1 MIVRVLALIVLTSVV
16 PFGASAQFAHA
27 TAPSHTGVRAHP
39 AAPVAHATA
48 PVQAPSHAVTPRAV
62 AHKPGV
68 AHRSVVTHAATP
80 AVAPEHTASAVVH
93 GEQEP
98 ATTPHAPVA
107 AQPAAAG
114 EAIGSKVQVEHTQE
128 RVVAK
133 RERVDARDQ
142 ERAQAKRERIVEKVV
157 ERHSKG
163 VNVRID
169 ATVIESK
176 GEEVTGRKV
185 LSVTTLDGGDWSSVR
200 STQNVRVRFNNVVS
214 YRAAPLN
221 MDARA
226 FLREDGRIRV
236 ELTVEYGAGHPAEG
250 PVAADDNAMEGNI
263 KQSVSAVLESG
274 KPLMLAQSA
283 DATGDRRV
291 ALEVKATVLK

>member
-16 PFGASAQFAHA
+16 PFGASAQVAHA
-27 TAPSHTGVRAHP
+27 PAPSHTGVRAHP

-48 PVQAPSHAVTPRAV
+48 PVQAPSHAVTHGAV
-62 AHKPGV
+62 AHKP
-68 AHRSVVTHAATP
+68 VVTHAATP
-80 AVAPEHTASAVVH
+80 AVAPEHTTSAVVH

-114 EAIGSKVQVEHTQE
+114 EAIGSRVQVEHTQE